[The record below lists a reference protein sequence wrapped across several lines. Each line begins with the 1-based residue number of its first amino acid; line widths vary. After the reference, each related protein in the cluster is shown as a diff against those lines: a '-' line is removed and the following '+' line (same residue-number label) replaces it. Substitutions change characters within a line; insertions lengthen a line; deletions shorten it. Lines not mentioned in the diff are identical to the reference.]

1 MTSIGADWSLGM
13 RGTSWSHQAKRRAAA
28 LLRSGVLTASRA
40 SLIALA
46 LTTATHALLPASLL
60 QIGLAVVAFTLFARD
75 RRYGILGA
83 AALLLLA
90 LPYDRAANND
100 LLRFGSIP
108 VRPHDV
114 VAGLA
119 IVAALPGLRRLKLS
133 MSSVLLG
140 AFLAV
145 GVVALAIG
153 FAVGNEPRDILR
165 DARWWF
171 LYGIGLLALGM
182 PQRRAPILRG
192 LIVGATTFALVVVV
206 VTILP
211 AFEDGLK
218 YRALNYDLP
227 ALRMQFG
234 NSAFLIAAGC
244 YVGWRWF
251 QRPSWA
257 TSAWLLLIFA
267 AVGLTLTR
275 VLIALAVG
283 SLVLGIAWWS
293 GGGRS
298 HLRRAAS
305 AVGLAVAGLAL
316 GTLLNVLHPVVGMLV
331 GIDDPGD
338 SRGIF
343 ERLTFGGGTGAD
355 AIASGRFETYA
366 EAISR
371 IRTSPVLGLGMGS
384 LIDVDYEFGGA
395 EYATPGK
402 LPNVDNAYLTVGL
415 KAGVVGVL
423 AFAALLLGPLRAWRR
438 RRRDRL
444 VRWLLP
450 GWLGILGLTMTQSF
464 ATTGYSPF
472 VLALLI
478 IVLGGFGY
486 AASSRARAFDQR

>member
-1 MTSIGADWSLGM
+1 MLI
-13 RGTSWSHQAKRRAAA
+13 
-28 LLRSGVLTASRA
+28 ASRA

-46 LTTATHALLPASLL
+46 LAAAAHALLPASLL
-60 QIGLAVVAFTLFARD
+60 QIGLAVVAFLLFARD

-83 AALLLLA
+83 AILILLA
-90 LPYDRAANND
+90 LPFDRAANND
-100 LLRFGSIP
+100 LLRFASIP
-108 VRPHDV
+108 LRPHDV

-119 IVAALPGLRRLKLS
+119 IVGALPALRRVKLS
-133 MSSVLLG
+133 TSTVLLG
-140 AFLAV
+140 AFLGI

-153 FAVGNEPRDILR
+153 FMVGNEPRDILR

-171 LYGIGLLALGM
+171 LYGIGLIALGM
-182 PQRRAPILRG
+182 PQQRTPILRG
-192 LIVGATTFALVVVV
+192 LIVGATAFALVAAF

-218 YRALNYDLP
+218 YRSLIYDKP

-234 NSAFLIAAGC
+234 NSAFLIPAAC

-251 QRPSWA
+251 HRPSWA

-267 AVGLTLTR
+267 AVALSLTR
-275 VLIALAVG
+275 VLIVLAAG
-283 SLVLGIAWWS
+283 SLVLGLVWWS
-293 GGGRS
+293 HGGRAF
-298 HLRRAAS
+298 LRRAVAT
-305 AVGLAVAGLAL
+305 VGLVVAGLAI
-316 GTLLNVLHPVVGMLV
+316 GTMLNLLHPVVGVLA
-331 GIDDPGD
+331 GIDQPVD
-338 SRGIF
+338 SGRGIF
-343 ERLTFGGGTGAD
+343 DRLTFGGSTGAD

-384 LIDVDYEFGGA
+384 LIDVDYRFGGA

-415 KAGVVGVL
+415 KAGLVGIV
-423 AFAALLLGPLRAWRR
+423 AFAALLLWPLGAWRR
-438 RRRDRL
+438 RRHDR
-444 VRWLLP
+444 VTRWLLP
-450 GWLGILGLTMTQSF
+450 AWIGILGLTMTQSF

-486 AASSRARAFDQR
+486 ASSRRSRAADQR